1 MSFNYKLLENGIM
14 IINDPVHGQIE
25 IKPPFSQ
32 IILTKEMQ
40 RLKDIGQN
48 GFSIYDYPGLKNN
61 ERLSHSVGA
70 FHIMSKMIEH
80 LENELSRY
88 GISISQDDKDMALCS
103 MLLHDI
109 GHGPFSHDCELI
121 TKYSHEKRTTDIL
134 LGDTEVNELLTAVF
148 GKRKTKKMASYIAEI
163 NDENNEIQE
172 QSNSFTKLLKSLIS
186 HQLDSDR
193 LDYLVR
199 DSYHAGIKSAIDY
212 KRIIDALGIS
222 VNSNQD
228 YEVVIDKTALTDLE
242 TVLIERF
249 QRYRD
254 VYFTISTSILQ
265 VMFPKILQRYA
276 ENPNC
281 VSAQLPE
288 QFKILANNP
297 QDMSLA
303 QFLTL
308 TDKPF
313 LETIETIKQ
322 NTSDPILKHLCDL
335 ENIKEHYQLL
345 GENVNSK
352 DIIEKLNEIFPQA
365 DLSQTLC
372 VFDSKSKI
380 KVYKKEESL
389 KIDYGNEIKDLSETT
404 NLIRPQDNFERV
416 RTFFNPEILRLELG
430 MSEIE
435 FNQYDK
441 QIKKMLEDINK
452 KPEEFELKYILSD
465 KMTQRFSKEDMLK
478 VLLLNGFKIL
488 SEEQKL
494 NDDEYYD
501 TKDCKLLAG
510 KGSLR
515 VRRLTQ
521 GDKKT
526 FKATLKRP
534 ISQGEVYSSR
544 VEIEESL
551 KEDSIEELK
560 RKLSPKV
567 NDFNFNEILHQPILN
582 SVTERKDYVLE
593 RNGIQVCFSFDNITY
608 KNYIL
613 SSTIAEDS
621 MIEIEAIGNV
631 KDRVILNEIHEILSN
646 RFKGLLTNKESK
658 YKRGVQKTRE
668 NYKRKTYLDAPADDG
683 ARR

>member
-313 LETIETIKQ
+313 LETIETIKK

-352 DIIEKLNEIFPQA
+352 DIIEKLNEIFPQT

-380 KVYKKEESL
+380 KIYKKEESL

-430 MSEIE
+430 MSEQE

-441 QIKKMLEDINK
+441 QIKKMIEDINK

-465 KMTQRFSKEDMLK
+465 KIAQRFSKEDMLE

-488 SEEQKL
+488 SEEQKV

-544 VEIEESL
+544 VEIEESI

-668 NYKRKTYLDAPADDG
+668 NYKRKTYLDAPADNG

>member
-380 KVYKKEESL
+380 KIYKKEESL

-488 SEEQKL
+488 SEEQKV